1 MYCIQSHHSHIK
13 QAHIG
18 TYFAYFFDGDP
29 SSGLMYFAA
38 IVSAIIRELKLL
50 FNNPPAASF
59 SLWPDTFNQ
68 PKFF

>member
-1 MYCIQSHHSHIK
+1 MS
-13 QAHIG
+13 
-18 TYFAYFFDGDP
+18 
-29 SSGLMYFAA
+29 
-38 IVSAIIRELKLL
+38 VSQTDCQTTGKILL